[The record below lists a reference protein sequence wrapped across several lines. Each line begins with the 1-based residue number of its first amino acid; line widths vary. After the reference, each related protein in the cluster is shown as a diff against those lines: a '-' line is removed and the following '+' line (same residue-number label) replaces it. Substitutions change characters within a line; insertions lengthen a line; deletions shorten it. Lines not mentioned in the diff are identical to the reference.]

1 MLINMYMV
9 KSNSIIFDTNVW
21 LGMLIKQDSLH
32 KKSLQLAREYKSY
45 TKIVPEYIV
54 LETLTLLKQHTTIT
68 EVQNTLQFFLDS
80 DTVEVLPAVHSYDK
94 TITLFKTS
102 HDKHLSFVDMSLLA
116 LSRDFE
122 VKTFDK
128 KLAAAIKKYSF

>member
-1 MLINMYMV
+1 MV
-9 KSNSIIFDTNVW
+9 KSNSVIFDTNVW

-32 KKSLQLAREYKSY
+32 KKSLQLVREYNSH

-54 LETLTLLKQHTTIT
+54 LETLTLLRRHTTNA

-94 TITLFKTS
+94 TINLFQTIN
-102 HDKHLSFVDMSLLA
+102 DKHLSFVDTSLLA
-116 LSRDFE
+116 LSRDYE

-128 KLAAAIKKYSF
+128 KLASAIKKYSL